1 MIKRW
6 FVVALINL
14 FLATTLGTLLRYAFV
29 DEVAGLNF
37 RYVLHAHSHVAM
49 LGWIYL
55 ALYCF
60 IVPNFIPLDD
70 GNSKVFNRLFWIT
83 QLSVGGMLLSFPF
96 QGYGPISIS
105 FSTLHILC
113 SYYFAW
119 KIWPYLAKDRS
130 FAGQVMRFAFLFMI
144 LSTVGL
150 WSMGPIIAMGMK
162 GSALYHMSVQFY
174 LHFQFNGW
182 FIFAVLALLFKQLEK
197 MGIEIPVP
205 KTRQFFNL
213 LVISCFLTYALAVAW
228 SQPLMT
234 IFIINSMGVLIQ
246 LLALWILTRIIRPLW
261 PSIMDGFDRLER
273 LLLKV
278 AVLSF
283 GLKIIVQ
290 AAVAIPSV
298 AEIAYTIRNYVI
310 GFIHLVLL
318 GVISAFLFSLAYKR
332 GILDRKAPLI
342 NIGAITF
349 ICGIILSEL
358 LLFLQGS
365 MLWGAMGFLP
375 WYYEILFAFSA
386 LMPFGILLV
395 LTGIFMN
402 SQIERLV

>member
-1 MIKRW
+1 MVKRW
-6 FVVALINL
+6 FTVALINL
-14 FLATTLGTLLRYAFV
+14 LLATTLGAILRYAFV
-29 DEVAGLNF
+29 NGVAGLNF

-60 IVPNFIPLDD
+60 IVPNFIRLDAN
-70 GNSKVFNRLFWIT
+70 NSRVFNRLFWLT
-83 QLSVGGMLLSFPF
+83 QLSVAGMLLSFPF

-113 SYYFAW
+113 SYYFVW
-119 KIWPYLAKDRS
+119 RVWRHLSEDKS
-130 FAGQVMRFAFLFMI
+130 FAGRLLRFALLFML

-150 WSMGPIIAMGMK
+150 WGMGPIIAMGMK
-162 GSALYHMSVQFY
+162 GSALYYMSVQFY

-182 FIFAVLALLFKQLEK
+182 FIFAVLALLFKQLEN
-197 MGIEIPVP
+197 MGIEIPMP
-205 KTRQFFNL
+205 KTRPFFNL

-228 SQPLMT
+228 SQPLLV
-234 IFIINSMGVLIQ
+234 IFIVNSVGVLIQ
-246 LLALWILTRIIRPLW
+246 LLALWLLTRILQPLW
-261 PSIMDGFDRLER
+261 ASIMNGFEGLER

-278 AVLSF
+278 AALSF
-283 GLKIIVQ
+283 GLKIVVQ
-290 AAVAIPSV
+290 AAVAVPAV
-298 AEIAYTIRNYVI
+298 AELAYTIRNYVI

-318 GVISAFLFSLAYKR
+318 GVVSAFLFSLAFKR
-332 GILDRKAPLI
+332 GILDRKVALV
-342 NIGAITF
+342 NIGIITF

-375 WYYEILFAFSA
+375 LYYEILFAFSA
-386 LMPFGILLV
+386 LMPFGILLTLLGV
-395 LTGIFMN
+395 FQKYI
-402 SQIERLV
+402 R

>member
-6 FVVALINL
+6 FTVALVNL
-14 FLATTLGTLLRYAFV
+14 LLATTLGALLRYAFV
-29 DEVAGLNF
+29 DEVPRLNF

-60 IVPNFIPLDD
+60 IIPNFIQLEK
-70 GNSKVFNRLFWIT
+70 GSSRAFNRLFWVT

-119 KIWPYLAKDRS
+119 KVWPHLANKDS
-130 FAGQVMRFAFLFMI
+130 FASRLLRFALLFML
-144 LSTVGL
+144 LSTLGV

-162 GSALYHMSVQFY
+162 GSALYYMSVQFY

-182 FIFAVLALLFKQLEK
+182 FIFAVLALLFKRLEI
-197 MGIEIPVP
+197 MGIQIPTG
-205 KTRQFFNL
+205 KTRLFFGL
-213 LVISCFLTYALAVAW
+213 LFISCLLTYALAVAW
-228 SQPLMT
+228 SQPLLI
-234 IFIINSMGVLIQ
+234 IFIINSIGVLIQ
-246 LLALWILTRIIRPLW
+246 LLALWVLFKIIGPIW
-261 PSIMDGFDRLER
+261 SAFIAGFDGLER
-273 LLLKV
+273 SLVRV
-278 AVLSF
+278 AMFSF
-283 GLKIIVQ
+283 GLKIMAQ
-290 AAVAIPSV
+290 AVVAIPFV
-298 AEIAYTIRNYVI
+298 AEAAYTIRNYVI

-318 GVISAFLFSLAYKR
+318 GVISSFLFALAYQR
-332 GILDRKAPLI
+332 GILNRKASLVRLGI
-342 NIGAITF
+342 ITF
-349 ICGIILSEL
+349 VCGIVLSEL

-375 WYYEILFAFSA
+375 LYYETLFAFSS
-386 LMPFGILLV
+386 LMPFGILLT
-395 LTGIFMN
+395 LIGLIWRA
-402 SQIERLV
+402 SY